1 MVNTLMMTVTSD
13 SNISYKHYGH
23 DVLIISFGGLALRM
37 GMTMFEFDSAIKKLK
52 VDSLFL
58 KDTKRIWYQK
68 GISEE
73 YPTVESVVELL
84 KKYTVNYKKVICIGN
99 SAGAFAAILFGTLLD
114 VDQVVAFAPQ
124 TLLKEDFNMKPWLKE
139 LRNMNK
145 HKIFCNDLKEHLKNI
160 NYTTKIDIC
169 VPILNPIDYAHSNHI
184 KDLKN
189 INIKSFKTNNHNM
202 AGYIKNTIGIDKFLE
217 TYI

>member
-1 MVNTLMMTVTSD
+1 MMTVTSD
-13 SNISYKHYGH
+13 SNISYTHYGH

-37 GMTMFEFDSAIKKLK
+37 GMTMFEFNSAIKKLK

-84 KKYTVNYKKVICIGN
+84 KNYTVNYRKVICIGN

-114 VDQVVAFAPQ
+114 IDQVVAFAPQ
-124 TLLKEDFNMKPWLKE
+124 TLLKEEFNMKPWLSE
-139 LRNMNK
+139 LRNMNQQ
-145 HKIFCNDLKEHLKNI
+145 KIFCNDLKKHLSNTG
-160 NYTTKIDIC
+160 YSTKIDVC
-169 VPILNPIDYAHSNHI
+169 VPKLNPIDYAHSNYI
-184 KDLKN
+184 RDLKN
-189 INIKSFKTNNHNM
+189 INIILFNTNNHNM
-202 AGYIKNTIGIDKFLE
+202 AAHIKNTIGLNKFLE

>member
-1 MVNTLMMTVTSD
+1 MTEIND
-13 SNISYKHYGH
+13 SNISYKNYGH

-37 GMTMFEFDSAIKKLK
+37 GMTMFEFDSALKKLD

-84 KKYTVNYKKVICIGN
+84 KKYIVNYKKVICIGN
-99 SAGAFAAILFGTLLD
+99 SAGAFASILFGTLLN
-114 VDQVVAFAPQ
+114 VNQVIAFAPQ
-124 TLLKEDFNMKPWLKE
+124 TLLKEDFYMNPWIDE
-139 LRNMNK
+139 LRDMNR
-145 HKIFCNDLKEHLKNI
+145 HEIFCNDLKEHLYNT
-160 NYTTKIDIC
+160 NYTTKIDLC

-184 KDLKN
+184 KESKN
-189 INIKSFKTNNHNM
+189 INIIPFKTDNHNM
-202 AGYIKNTIGIDKFLE
+202 AGYIKNKMGIDKFLE
-217 TYI
+217 NYI